1 MSRPIMLVDGGHS
14 GESSVH
20 TVTST
25 ISSLDGSNSSRN
37 TRTNHNSISQYPTQL
52 RSNLGLQVSSLLAD
66 HRYRRSYQLN
76 IVQHPQK
83 AAEFRYANLSRLPLT
98 PTMVVRLTV
107 RDANG
112 NSIVPQDELPFLI
125 AHLSLFT
132 ENGIASLDMGSST
145 TGQPP
150 PILYGSLVSS
160 LNHLEDH
167 NGNMGLF
174 FFFPDVSI
182 RWCGR
187 FQLGVTLLRISRPDS
202 SGIVERGTTLAQA
215 RTNSF
220 QVLPH
225 HEYIAAPETRLTQAF
240 LRQGARMF
248 SLHP

>member
-1 MSRPIMLVDGGHS
+1 MRPFKLT
-14 GESSVH
+14 SV
-20 TVTST
+20 
-25 ISSLDGSNSSRN
+25 
-37 TRTNHNSISQYPTQL
+37 Q
-52 RSNLGLQVSSLLAD
+52 
-66 HRYRRSYQLN
+66 RRSYQLN
-76 IVQHPQK
+76 FVQHPHPQK

-98 PTMVVRLTV
+98 PTMVVQLTV

-174 FFFPDVSI
+174 FLFPDVSI
-182 RWCGR
+182 RWRGR
-187 FQLGVTLLRISRPDS
+187 FQLGVTLLRISRRVICSPDS
-202 SGIVERGTTLAQA
+202 GQSPVARIYVSLCSPGQTLGVNIAVERLFSSSEHTMSDA
-215 RTNSF
+215 R
-220 QVLPH
+220 
-225 HEYIAAPETRLTQAF
+225 
-240 LRQGARMF
+240 
-248 SLHP
+248 

>member
-1 MSRPIMLVDGGHS
+1 MRPFKLTGV
-14 GESSVH
+14 
-20 TVTST
+20 
-25 ISSLDGSNSSRN
+25 
-37 TRTNHNSISQYPTQL
+37 Q
-52 RSNLGLQVSSLLAD
+52 
-66 HRYRRSYQLN
+66 RRSYQLN

-83 AAEFRYANLSRLPLT
+83 AAEFGYANLSRLPLT

-174 FFFPDVSI
+174 FLFPDVSI
-182 RWCGR
+182 RWRGR
-187 FQLGVTLLRISRPDS
+187 FQLGVTLLRISRIQALEQRDRS
-202 SGIVERGTTLAQA
+202 WEGLKGIRPNTSTVETKAVENLN
-215 RTNSF
+215 RTDNW
-220 QVLPH
+220 VELV
-225 HEYIAAPETRLTQAF
+225 
-240 LRQGARMF
+240 
-248 SLHP
+248 

>member
-1 MSRPIMLVDGGHS
+1 MSKPPIMLVDGSHS

-25 ISSLDGSNSSRN
+25 ISSSDGSNSSRN

-52 RSNLGLQVSSLLAD
+52 RSNLGLQLTSVQ
-66 HRYRRSYQLN
+66 RRSYQLN

-174 FFFPDVSI
+174 FLFPDVSI
-182 RWCGR
+182 RWRGR
-187 FQLGVTLLRISRPDS
+187 FQLGVTLLRIAGEPDS
-202 SGIVERGTTLAQA
+202 SGIVEQGTTLAQA

-220 QVLPH
+220 EVLPH

-240 LRQGARMF
+240 LRQGARMS
-248 SLHP
+248 SLRP